1 MTDFMRAAWEDF
13 FRPLFRRPRR
23 LQVAA
28 LCCRGA
34 GDETE
39 VLLITSRGTG
49 RWIIPKGW
57 PITGLDAREAAL
69 REAWEEAG
77 VAKGVAAGE
86 ALGSYTYD
94 KMLDGGLALPVE
106 TLVFPVTV
114 EEMASD
120 FPEAHQRRRA
130 WVRPGEAAN
139 MVREPGL
146 RSILQGLASR
156 PSAAGA

>member
-1 MTDFMRAAWEDF
+1 MTNFMKAVWEDF
-13 FRPLFRRPRR
+13 FRPLFWRPRR

-39 VLLITSRGTG
+39 VLLVTSRGTG

-57 PITGLDAREAAL
+57 PVTGLDAREAAL

-77 VAKGVAAGE
+77 VAKGVAALE

-106 TLVFPVTV
+106 TLVFPVKV
-114 EEMASD
+114 EEMVSD
-120 FPEAHQRRRA
+120 FPESHERRRA
-130 WVRPGEAAN
+130 WVTPGEAAN
-139 MVREPGL
+139 MVNEPGL
-146 RSILQGLASR
+146 RSILRGLVSR
-156 PSAAGA
+156 PTAAGA